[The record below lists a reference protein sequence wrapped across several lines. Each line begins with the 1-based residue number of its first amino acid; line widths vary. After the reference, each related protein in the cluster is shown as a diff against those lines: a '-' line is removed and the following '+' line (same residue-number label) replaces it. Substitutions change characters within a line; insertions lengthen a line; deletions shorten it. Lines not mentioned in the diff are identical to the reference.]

1 VTVDGQGGTKFA
13 PGERL
18 VVRRASHQ
26 VIIVRFS
33 GQSFFSTMR
42 RKLGW
47 GGLLE
52 RDESAPC

>member
-1 VTVDGQGGTKFA
+1 
-13 PGERL
+13 
-18 VVRRASHQ
+18 VVRRAAHQ

-52 RDESAPC
+52 RDESTAC